1 MKRIDVIATTI
12 SGSISDWKK
21 VERIAPLFA
30 AAGFADVRLHAVETH
45 LDARRAACASLIDG
59 GRIPI
64 SAGGSGTFRAVL
76 EGCIDADIPL
86 SSIRLGFLR
95 KGSADLIGKVLD
107 MPDVIEDAV
116 AVFAESIRRDQ
127 YIHAD
132 ILQVH
137 GPGSDAPPQHF
148 IGYSGAELFGRIP
161 YYTENRFIKYYKGV
175 LGQLFGDLGPF
186 TMGMT
191 LAIAERVLRAPFRRS
206 LFWEIIA
213 DGTVA
218 LRGKFQAILVVN
230 GYLGPELAFSDQPLG
245 SGEFYAFGIRDL
257 GSLKLVRQAIMARK
271 GSSVEA
277 AEKWG
282 LCSVSAKQTL
292 QLVSDRDVYF
302 PVNVDGHTLMTRHA
316 VEYKRL
322 GQVPLITG
330 GGAKQSGKMGEVSN

>member
-1 MKRIDVIATTI
+1 MKRIDVIATSI

-21 VERIAPLFA
+21 VERIVPLFA
-30 AAGFADVRLHAVETH
+30 EAGFNDVRLHAVETH
-45 LDARRAACASLIDG
+45 LDARRAACAALIDG
-59 GRIPI
+59 GRTPI

-76 EGCIDADIPL
+76 EGCIDANIPL

-127 YIHAD
+127 FINAD

-137 GPGSDAPPQHF
+137 CPGSDDPPQHF

-161 YYTENRFIKYYKGV
+161 HYTENRFIKYYKGV

-186 TMGMT
+186 TTGMT
-191 LAIAERVLRAPFRRS
+191 LAIAERLVRAPFRRAS
-206 LFWEIIA
+206 SWDIIA
-213 DGTVA
+213 DGAPA
-218 LRGKFQAILVVN
+218 LHGKFQAIMVVN

-245 SGEFYAFGIRDL
+245 AGEFYAFGIRDL
-257 GSLKLVRQAIMARK
+257 GMLKLWRQAIMARK
-271 GSSVEA
+271 GTLAES

-282 LCSVSAKQTL
+282 FCAVTAKETL
-292 QLVSDRDVYF
+292 QLVCDRDVRF
-302 PVNVDGHTLMTRHA
+302 PVNVDGHTLIARHA
-316 VEYKRL
+316 VEYRRL
-322 GQVPLITG
+322 GQIPLI
-330 GGAKQSGKMGEVSN
+330 ARSQ